1 MGTKKDKKLK
11 FSIITVTKNSEKYLE
26 QNSAVQYNNV
36 ITTHVKLRKL
46 HINNN
51 KNISSTID
59 NIHISNY
66 LYSHLL

>member
-1 MGTKKDKKLK
+1 M
-11 FSIITVTKNSEKYLE
+11 SISSEKYLE

-51 KNISSTID
+51 KNISSTFD

-66 LYSHLL
+66 LYLHLL